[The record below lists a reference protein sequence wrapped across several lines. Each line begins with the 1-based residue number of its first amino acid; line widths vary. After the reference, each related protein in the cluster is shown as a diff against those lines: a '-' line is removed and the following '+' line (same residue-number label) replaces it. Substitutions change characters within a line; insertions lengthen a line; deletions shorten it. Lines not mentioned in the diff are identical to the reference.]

1 MLHGATVIILTLGQ
15 CHFAPSRHHWAK
27 GIGPM
32 PSKHSLPTLA
42 QCNIR
47 HGATVRILTLGQ
59 RHFAPSRYHWAN
71 GIGPMPSQYSLPTLT
86 QYNIRHGATVRT
98 LTLGQRHFSPS
109 RHHWANAQPTLTANV
124 DPMQHSAW
132 GHCQNPDIGPTS
144 FCTKS
149 TPLGQRHWAMP
160 SQQSLPTLTQCNIR
174 HGATVRTLTLGQCH
188 FAPSRHHWTNGIG
201 PISSQHSLPTLDQCI
216 PSLLQS
222 A

>member
-42 QCNIR
+42 QCSIR

-109 RHHWANAQPTLTANV
+109 RHHWANAQPPLTANV
-124 DPMQHSAW
+124 DTMQHSAW

-174 HGATVRTLTLGQCH
+174 HGPL
-188 FAPSRHHWTNGIG
+188 SE
-201 PISSQHSLPTLDQCI
+201 S
-216 PSLLQS
+216 
-222 A
+222 